1 MDDHD
6 PRRLRAQAVHYRRT
20 AELVSDEAV
29 RRELL
34 ELADKYEAMAEQ
46 LERQDGTDDTKR

>member
-29 RRELL
+29 RRQLL
-34 ELADKYEAMAEQ
+34 ELAHRFEAMADQ
-46 LERQDGTDDTKR
+46 LEKQDRD